1 MAAKRSRR
9 KHGAPRQARRAA
21 GRANGHAN
29 GATNGLNGKQTSG
42 LVFVINMIPRS
53 LSGETSQDSEP
64 HLTVNPSNRKQIVG
78 TAFTPDP
85 AGGPLAPIYISP
97 NAGLTWKLNS
107 IVPSVPG
114 SIGTADITTGFSGKS
129 SRLYAGILNAGN
141 IHLQF
146 LRTLNPFTPTPMTVL
161 SDRANAD
168 QPFTHATKK
177 GAKERVYIG
186 DNDFNAPGGKT
197 RNARRVAQRGRPGA
211 GVFVGPSREANDA
224 RPGRSADASGV
235 ASGRNGLRGVLPVAF
250 GVGQLPGEH
259 TRHHVGRRGR
269 RSR

>member
-1 MAAKRSRR
+1 MAAKTSRR
-9 KHGAPRQARRAA
+9 KHGAARQARRAA
-21 GRANGHAN
+21 ARANGHAN

-85 AGGPLAPIYISP
+85 AGGPRAPIYISP

-107 IVPSVPG
+107 IVPSVAG

-177 GAKERVYIG
+177 GAEGARLHRRQRLQR
-186 DNDFNAPGGKT
+186 ARGKD
-197 RNARRVAQRGRPGA
+197 RDARRVAQRGRSGA
-211 GVFVGPSREANDA
+211 GVFVDPRREANDA
-224 RPGRSADASGV
+224 RPGRPADASGL
-235 ASGRNGLRGVLPVAF
+235 ASGRHGLRGVLSLAI
-250 GVGQLPGEH
+250 GVGQLSGEH
-259 TRHHVGRRGR
+259 ARDHVGRRR
-269 RSR
+269 RGSR